1 MDNSSNTNVL
11 DTEKQ
16 HVSDIVDALSE
27 FRNELISSGLEKSE
41 TIARLD
47 EIVDPMSQ
55 YNDLLQEQTEI
66 DPAAV
71 RTTQNKLSEFLMR
84 MKLQLFSDVS
94 SFEGAKK
101 IADESTSTELA
112 NSNASEDVFDSLV
125 GMVKPG
131 NAAVWEQEALF
142 SKLDDIIYKQSD
154 YTATLSANA
163 LTSSFT
169 GLIEGQKKTAETVG
183 NLIQSTGEFAA
194 SIMPALQH
202 LQNQAENS
210 QNLLENN
217 QEKIEQAQ
225 AGIGQIEE
233 KQTETAAKLMRT
245 QIGVNKTRREMGM
258 GDEFDTSLRVAG
270 DAQGDSLQGAANDD
284 LADDEPQ
291 P

>member
-27 FRNELISSGLEKSE
+27 FRNELISAGLEKSE
-41 TIARLD
+41 TITRLD

-66 DPAAV
+66 DPAAM
-71 RTTQNKLSEFLMR
+71 RATQNKLSEFLMR

-225 AGIGQIEE
+225 AGIGQVEE

-258 GDEFDTSLRVAG
+258 DDEFDTSLRVAG

>member
-1 MDNSSNTNVL
+1 MDNSSNTNVF

-233 KQTETAAKLMRT
+233 KQTETAVKLMRT

-258 GDEFDTSLRVAG
+258 DDEFDTSLRVAG